1 MPIEP
6 INTTPIQQFIHQ
18 VKGADASQQKEIK
31 LDIVTARK
39 LALTLGEVMS
49 RTTGELEKYVTE
61 NAPNSEEPV
70 TIKLDAGGSWK

>member
-6 INTTPIQQFIHQ
+6 INTTPIQQFINQ

-49 RTTGELEKYVTE
+49 RTTGELEKFVKE
-61 NAPNSEEPV
+61 NAPKGEETV
-70 TIKLDAGGSWK
+70 TIKMDAGGSWK

>member
-6 INTTPIQQFIHQ
+6 INTSSIQTFISQ

-39 LALTLGEVMS
+39 LALTLGEVMA
-49 RTTGELEKYVTE
+49 RLNGDLEKFVKE
-61 NAPNSEEPV
+61 NAPKGEESV
-70 TIKLDAGGSWK
+70 TINMDGGKSW

>member
-6 INTTPIQQFIHQ
+6 INTSSIQTFISK

-39 LALTLGEVMS
+39 LALTLGEVMA
-49 RTTGELEKYVTE
+49 RLNGDLEKFVKE
-61 NAPNSEEPV
+61 NAPKGEESV
-70 TIKLDAGGSWK
+70 TINMDGGKSW

>member
-6 INTTPIQQFIHQ
+6 INTSSIQTFISQ

-39 LALTLGEVMS
+39 LALTLGEVMA
-49 RTTGELEKYVTE
+49 RLNGDLEKFVKE
-61 NAPNSEEPV
+61 NASKGEESV
-70 TIKLDAGGSWK
+70 TINMDGGKSW

>member
-6 INTTPIQQFIHQ
+6 INTSSIQTFISQ

-39 LALTLGEVMS
+39 LALTLGEVMA
-49 RTTGELEKYVTE
+49 RLNGDLEKFVKE
-61 NAPNSEEPV
+61 NAPQGAESV
-70 TIKLDAGGSWK
+70 TINMDGGRSW

>member
-6 INTTPIQQFIHQ
+6 INTSSIQTFISQ

-39 LALTLGEVMS
+39 LALTLGEVMA
-49 RTTGELEKYVTE
+49 RLNGDLEKFVKE
-61 NAPNSEEPV
+61 NAHKGEESV
-70 TIKLDAGGSWK
+70 TINMDGGKSW

>member
-6 INTTPIQQFIHQ
+6 INTSSIQTFISQ

-39 LALTLGEVMS
+39 LALTLGEVME
-49 RTTGELEKYVTE
+49 RLNGDLEKFVKE
-61 NAPNSEEPV
+61 NAPKGEESV
-70 TIKLDAGGSWK
+70 TINMDGGKSW

>member
-6 INTTPIQQFIHQ
+6 INTSSIQTFISQ

-39 LALTLGEVMS
+39 LALTLGEVMA
-49 RTTGELEKYVTE
+49 RLNGDLEKFVKE
-61 NAPNSEEPV
+61 NAPKGEESV
-70 TIKLDAGGSWK
+70 TINMDGGKTW